1 MSFASSFI
9 WSYIIVHSKIN
20 KYKNHTIL
28 LVANLALSVLIYL
41 LGGARQG
48 LIQVIIAIVIYA
60 YFMWGE
66 KTQWKTQIKTKTIL
80 KVVAFGMILILSYQ
94 NLGNLFG
101 RNFNINSNDY
111 IAAYLSAEIKN
122 LDIFIRKGQF
132 GQGNSFATTQTFAH
146 ITNQLAG
153 RYGFP
158 ERAFKFD
165 QPYNYVN
172 GHYLGNVYSTF
183 WAFLY
188 DGGYV
193 AFILLTI
200 LMASILQLVYVKV
213 AKSKNIVNQGI
224 KLSLVIYGYMYF
236 ESLFSFFTAWFFART
251 FNTSFLYYII
261 YWILLKIY
269 IEKIKIKK
277 FKKTYN

>member
-1 MSFASSFI
+1 M
-9 WSYIIVHSKIN
+9 
-20 KYKNHTIL
+20 
-28 LVANLALSVLIYL
+28 
-41 LGGARQG
+41 
-48 LIQVIIAIVIYA
+48 
-60 YFMWGE
+60 
-66 KTQWKTQIKTKTIL
+66 
-80 KVVAFGMILILSYQ
+80 
-94 NLGNLFG
+94 GNLFG